1 MLKVIKQYFVRII
14 KKILGIKS
22 PSKLEDLASPTYPST
37 LEGRILLFDTVNE
50 SRDIF
55 TKDCKI
61 DIPEK
66 VPLTWDFNHEKV
78 IGFANVTKDNKGLV
92 ARAETFSNEIIGVED
107 LRSIFEDGKIG
118 AGGYYTNVKKHS
130 DGSFIVV
137 DEAKLREVALVLA
150 PVNEEYLFKI
160 AKEDNKDD

>member
-1 MLKVIKQYFVRII
+1 MI
-14 KKILGIKS
+14 
-22 PSKLEDLASPTYPST
+22 
-37 LEGRILLFDTVNE
+37 LEGRILLFDTVNKN
-50 SRDIF
+50 RDIF
-55 TKDCKI
+55 PKDCKI

-107 LRSIFEDGKIG
+107 LSSIFEDGKIG

-137 DEAKLREVALVLA
+137 DEAKLWEIALVLA
-150 PVNEEYLFKI
+150 PVSDGYYFEI
-160 AKEDNKDD
+160 VKEDDKDD